1 MRQPFFLSRFD
12 RTVLSAPNSPTPTI
26 GPEGAEQTSA
36 GPFRAQQLNILFL
49 FRRLA
54 PAAIHIAP
62 LRGEVKVE
70 IGRVGSAHHFD
81 LAAAGSLKGNNINRR
96 ERLPTGGGQ
105 AHRQSEVIPTGPPE

>member
-54 PAAIHIAP
+54 PAAMHIAP

-70 IGRVGSAHHFD
+70 IGTVGTAHHLD
-81 LAAAGSLKGNNINRR
+81 LAATGSPQENNISS
-96 ERLPTGGGQ
+96 GGRMPADC
-105 AHRQSEVIPTGPPE
+105 AHVRG